1 MTIRYYL
8 LIFLLLLINSCK
20 PSSSEAKLKNHDKS
34 LLELINER
42 QLKKEDLSLLIDKSD
57 YMLMV
62 IAGDDIVKSY
72 PVVLGTNPVDDKRME
87 GDRSTPEGKFKVR
100 DFYPHAQWSKFI
112 WIDYPTQESWEKHNA
127 AKAAGEI
134 PLDAT
139 VGSEVGIHG
148 VPQGKD
154 YLITQKVNW
163 TWGCISLT
171 NEDVNDLYTGISKGM
186 VIEIVK

>member
-20 PSSSEAKLKNHDKS
+20 PSSSKVELKNHNKS
-34 LLELINER
+34 LRELINEH
-42 QLKKEDLSLLIDKSD
+42 QLQKEELSILIDKSD
-57 YMLMV
+57 FTLTV
-62 IAGDDIVKSY
+62 IAGNDIVKTY
-72 PVVLGTNPVDDKRME
+72 PMVLGTNPVDDKRME

-100 DFYPHAQWSKFI
+100 DFYKHAQWSKFI

-154 YLITQKVNW
+154 HLIAQKVNW
-163 TWGCISLT
+163 TWGCIS
-171 NEDVNDLYTGISKGM
+171 
-186 VIEIVK
+186 